1 MGQIASC
8 QYIGSS
14 FRVPRALH
22 LGGRKMTVAGS
33 VAPLP
38 TKLPK
43 LKSKCHCVRL
53 PVHTCAVCA
62 NKGTC
67 VPTDTWDDADVDKSQ
82 TLASSIFYFGEFGAL
97 AHSQAERM
105 RDTERGKEIHP
116 PAVTVL
122 LKTTSS
128 HCVYLS
134 HLSEPRTALC
144 SKSHFSRADYSVCS
158 INSSLHLSP
167 ELPL

>member
-1 MGQIASC
+1 MA
-8 QYIGSS
+8 
-14 FRVPRALH
+14 V
-22 LGGRKMTVAGS
+22 TES
-33 VAPLP
+33 VTSLP
-38 TKLPK
+38 NKLPK

-62 NKGTC
+62 NKGMC
-67 VPTDTWDDADVDKSQ
+67 VPMDTWDDVDVDKCQ
-82 TLASSIFYFGEFGAL
+82 TLASSIFYFGKFGAL

-105 RDTERGKEIHP
+105 RDTERGKEIYP
-116 PAVTVL
+116 PAVIVL

-128 HCVYLS
+128 HRVYLS
-134 HLSEPRTALC
+134 HLSEPQTALC

>member
-1 MGQIASC
+1 
-8 QYIGSS
+8 
-14 FRVPRALH
+14 
-22 LGGRKMTVAGS
+22 MTVAES
-33 VAPLP
+33 VTPLP
-38 TKLPK
+38 NRLPK

-67 VPTDTWDDADVDKSQ
+67 VPMDTWDDVDMDKRQ
-82 TLASSIFYFGEFGAL
+82 TLASSIFYFGKFGAL

-105 RDTERGKEIHP
+105 RDTERRKEIYP
-116 PAVTVL
+116 PAVIVL

-128 HCVYLS
+128 HS
-134 HLSEPRTALC
+134 HLSKPQTALC

>member
-1 MGQIASC
+1 
-8 QYIGSS
+8 
-14 FRVPRALH
+14 
-22 LGGRKMTVAGS
+22 MTVAES

-38 TKLPK
+38 NRLPK
-43 LKSKCHCVRL
+43 LKSKCHCVRP
-53 PVHTCAVCA
+53 PVHTCAGCA

-67 VPTDTWDDADVDKSQ
+67 VPMDTWNDVDMDKRQ
-82 TLASSIFYFGEFGAL
+82 TLASSIFYFGKFGAL

-105 RDTERGKEIHP
+105 RDTERRKEIYP
-116 PAVTVL
+116 PAVIVL

-128 HCVYLS
+128 HRVYLS
-134 HLSEPRTALC
+134 HLSEPQTALC
-144 SKSHFSRADYSVCS
+144 SKSHFGRADYSVCS